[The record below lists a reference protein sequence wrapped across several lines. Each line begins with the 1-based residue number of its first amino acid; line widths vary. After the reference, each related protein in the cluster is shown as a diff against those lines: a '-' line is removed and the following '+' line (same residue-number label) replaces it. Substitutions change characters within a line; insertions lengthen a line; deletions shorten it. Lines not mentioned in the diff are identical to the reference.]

1 MRGQLA
7 VGLQWRSAAF
17 RGAGV
22 GGRGEVRVV
31 KKRDFAG
38 EGAGFQQ
45 RGRDHLPARPQ
56 VVPQLHENL
65 QTPEKGQL

>member
-7 VGLQWRSAAF
+7 VRLQWRSAAF
-17 RGAGV
+17 RGEGV
-22 GGRGEVRVV
+22 GERGEVRVV

-45 RGRDHLPARPQ
+45 RGRDHLPPRAQ

-65 QTPEKGQL
+65 QTPKEGQL